1 MEFGLHA
8 HCPHYCRIA
17 ADYDCKA
24 HVQEFAAA
32 NPRNKGYRQ
41 IRGLCFLNNQKAQSS
56 APFEVLVAVV
66 IMGFVL
72 YMALQAFN
80 FLQEQQCKAQIHE
93 QIVQLKS
100 AVQETLKGQ
109 SNKLVFQPPRCTK
122 DENEM
127 RMVVK
132 SNRAICRQVCGT
144 EDDQCLVFFYQSE
157 NFMDQLCF
165 DETPTYTNFLGQS
178 QCTNLGDDYV
188 LVDFFEPADPI
199 SGNPQVIPRGTYTL
213 QNKTGSGEGI
223 PKICAFLYHKAS

>member
-1 MEFGLHA
+1 M
-8 HCPHYCRIA
+8 
-17 ADYDCKA
+17 
-24 HVQEFAAA
+24 
-32 NPRNKGYRQ
+32 
-41 IRGLCFLNNQKAQSS
+41 NNQKAQSS

-80 FLQEQQCKAQIHE
+80 FLQEQQCKAQVHE

-109 SNKLVFQPPRCTK
+109 SNKLAFFPPKC
-122 DENEM
+122 DQNESEM

-132 SNRAICRQVCGT
+132 SHREICRQVCGT
-144 EDDQCLVFFYQSE
+144 EDDQCLIFFYQSE

-165 DETPTYTNFLGQS
+165 EETPTYTNFLDS
-178 QCTNLGDDYV
+178 TQCNPSTDYAMVNFFNPAASPGDP
-188 LVDFFEPADPI
+188 E
-199 SGNPQVIPRGTYTL
+199 VIPRGIYTL

-223 PKICAFLYHKAS
+223 PKICAFLHKST

>member
-1 MEFGLHA
+1 M
-8 HCPHYCRIA
+8 
-17 ADYDCKA
+17 
-24 HVQEFAAA
+24 
-32 NPRNKGYRQ
+32 
-41 IRGLCFLNNQKAQSS
+41 NNQKAQSS

-144 EDDQCLVFFYQSE
+144 EDDQCLVFFYQSRD
-157 NFMDQLCF
+157 FMDQVCF
-165 DETPTYTNFLGQS
+165 EETPTYTNFLMSGCGS
-178 QCTNLGDDYV
+178 LGTDYR
-188 LVDFFEPADPI
+188 LVDFLNPAI
-199 SGNPQVIPRGTYTL
+199 NPGYPEAIPRGTYTL

-223 PKICAFLYHKAS
+223 PKICAFLYHKTS